1 MFDIPASGKRSPL
14 TGIIFYQ
21 QHWTSKHNPI
31 KILKDDCP
39 DTRLSDRIV
48 LPVKYRSIPAQ
59 CGFGRLLLK

>member
-31 KILKDDCP
+31 KK
-39 DTRLSDRIV
+39 
-48 LPVKYRSIPAQ
+48 Q
-59 CGFGRLLLK
+59 